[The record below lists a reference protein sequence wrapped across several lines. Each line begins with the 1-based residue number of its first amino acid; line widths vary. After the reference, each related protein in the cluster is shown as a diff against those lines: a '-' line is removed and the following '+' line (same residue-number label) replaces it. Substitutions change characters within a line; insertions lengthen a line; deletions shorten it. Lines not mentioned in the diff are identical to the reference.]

1 MNERFLGWRR
11 IPRRAGLCALA
22 AAALVGCGGDTGEIL
37 GLDKRT
43 PDEFAVVSRAP
54 LTLPPN
60 YGLRPPDPSGQSSQ
74 DLRPRESAQEA
85 LFGRDAARRAQ
96 EEKARLGAEG
106 ASQGE
111 IALLERTGALEASPE
126 IRQIVEEESALLAQE
141 QDSFV
146 DDLVFWR
153 EAEEPGDIVDA
164 AEEQRRL
171 QENAA
176 LGRDVTAGDTPLIR
190 RESERPTFEWP
201 F

>member
-1 MNERFLGWRR
+1 MIKDGTGRR
-11 IPRRAGLCALA
+11 GFALR
-22 AAALVGCGGDTGEIL
+22 AAALALSAAAVVGCSADTGSIL

-60 YGLRPPDPSGQSSQ
+60 YGLRPPDPTGQRTQ
-74 DLRPRESAQEA
+74 DLRPRDTAQEA
-85 LFGRDAARRAQ
+85 LFGRDAARRLQ
-96 EEKARLGAEG
+96 EEKTRLRTEG
-106 ASQGE
+106 ATQGE
-111 IALLERTGALEASPE
+111 IALLERTGALEASPD
-126 IRQIVEEESALLAQE
+126 IRQLVEQESAALAAE

-153 EAEEPGDIVDA
+153 DPEEPGDVVDA
-164 AEEQRRL
+164 AQEQRRL

-176 LGRDVTAGDTPLIR
+176 LGREVTDGDTPLIR
-190 RESERPTFEWP
+190 RDSERATFEWP